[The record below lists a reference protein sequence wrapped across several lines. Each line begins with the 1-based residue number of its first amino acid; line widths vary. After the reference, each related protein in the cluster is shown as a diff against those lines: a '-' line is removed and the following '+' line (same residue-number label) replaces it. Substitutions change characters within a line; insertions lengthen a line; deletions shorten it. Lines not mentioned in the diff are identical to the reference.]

1 MGQGSFKMLVYFVV
15 ATSIAISVNEVI
27 AINNT

>member
-1 MGQGSFKMLVYFVV
+1 LLEATKAIFVV

-27 AINNT
+27 TINNI